1 MKKYI
6 RNIISMTLCVCLA
19 AEMPMTVYANKTEDV
34 VLAQNQSQSGEIA
47 LTQDNFPDSVFL
59 KCIKDRYDTNLNGVL
74 EKSEADLVTEMD
86 LSGMAIRDLTGIE
99 YFGELTSLDCSYNLL
114 KNVDVDGL
122 TKLED
127 LNQSYNAYLDT
138 TPLLGDDVSSNSI
151 SENGIIRKENS
162 VTVLQSAGQFQ
173 AIKLSEKNF
182 PDEHFYEYLCNYIDV
197 DGDNILSE
205 TELAETTVLDV
216 SDQDIADLTGLEFF
230 TNLVY
235 LNCSDNQLEQ
245 LDVSA
250 NPYLVS
256 LNCSDNF
263 LPALSLEGNTELE
276 ELICEGN
283 AADVTTV
290 SENCIDLSLLPGVDY
305 GKMHFDSEMLADHG
319 SFYIKD
325 RYLYIDDLTDGEF
338 LPYTYDTGFEG
349 AEVSFELCVNLPE
362 QDEPTGESVSGNGIG
377 GQENGSVS
385 DNSVSNNSVSANTAS
400 FRGKDV
406 SPQGAAGENTEQ
418 PQTDVEP
425 KATEPEQVVVG
436 TPFLNSAVNSSKG
449 KVALSFTA
457 CENATGYEVEYS
469 RVKNFS
475 KNVVTLQTSNTSLTV
490 TNMPKNKTYSF
501 RVRAYRQNEDGT
513 ITYGE
518 YSNAISVKI
527 KKGSAEIQYSAK
539 AGKLKSCKLTAQNT
553 FQFTATVKKRVA
565 SSDDFYYLC
574 QVDPYTDKKVRVIT
588 QVPKDTKIKITMPA
602 VSDDGT
608 NLIEGK
614 YALCIKS
621 GSKYKLITKSSYISN
636 PKMAATYTAPFP
648 TSASKKGI
656 QGADGQS
663 DLGVSHS
670 LINIPFTD
678 VIAKGKSGVPYEYN
692 GKTYYFKANPYVG
705 TIKRCNRDNITI
717 SAVFLMPWDDDLQS
731 LITKKGR
738 KPLAANYYAL
748 NMEQKAARETIEAAF
763 MYLAELYSRED
774 CHLDNWILGN
784 EVNVPNPWNFAGNM
798 SYNSYVAN
806 YAHAFRTLYYA
817 AVSHN
822 QNARVYISLDHNWT
836 GSGSAYGAKDFMV
849 NFNKELK
856 AQNKSIRWN
865 LAYHAYPVP
874 LTASAFWNNTLA
886 TDSADSRY
894 VTLKNLT
901 VLTKFVKKKF
911 GSKTRIILSEQGFTS
926 TAGENTQAAAIAYGY
941 YKAEFN
947 SMIDAYIIR
956 SDIDNE
962 VETAQGLKMG
972 LRNIDGTHKVAYNV
986 FKYMDTPQYETYTNW
1001 CLQTIGKASWKKAVK
1016 GFKDSKLKS
1025 MPNRA

>member
-6 RNIISMTLCVCLA
+6 RNIISMSLCFCLA
-19 AEMPMTVYANKTEDV
+19 SQMPMTVCANGAEDALFV
-34 VLAQNQSQSGEIA
+34 ETGGATGEIA
-47 LTQDNFPDSVFL
+47 LTQENFPDPVFL
-59 KCIKDRYDTNLNGVL
+59 KYIKDRYDTNLNGIL
-74 EKSEADLVTEMD
+74 EKNEADLVTEMD
-86 LSGMAIRDLTGIE
+86 LAGMAIRDLTGIE
-99 YFGELTSLDCSYNLL
+99 YFGELISLDCSYNRL

-122 TKLED
+122 TKLEN
-127 LNQSYNAYLDT
+127 LNQSYNAYLNA
-138 TPLLGDDVSSNSI
+138 TPLLGDDVSSNSV
-151 SENGIIRKENS
+151 SENGMIRKENS
-162 VTVLQSAGQFQ
+162 VTVLQSARQFQ

-205 TELAETTVLDV
+205 NELAETTVLDV

-245 LDVSA
+245 LDVSS

-256 LNCSDNF
+256 INCSDNF
-263 LPALSLEGNTELE
+263 LPALSLDGNTELE
-276 ELICEGN
+276 ELICEDN
-283 AADVTTV
+283 VSDITSV
-290 SENCIDLSLLPGVDY
+290 SENCIDLSDLPGVDY
-305 GKMHFDSEMLADHG
+305 NKVHFNSEMLADHG

-325 RYLYIDDLTDGEF
+325 QYLYIDDLTDGEF
-338 LPYTYDTGFEG
+338 LSYTYDTGFEE
-349 AEVSFELCVNLPE
+349 AEIFFELCVNLPG
-362 QDEPTGESVSGNGIG
+362 QDDLGEKSVSGNGIG
-377 GQENGSVS
+377 GQEDG
-385 DNSVSNNSVSANTAS
+385 SVSNNSVSANTAS

-406 SPQGAAGENTEQ
+406 SPQGAAGQNTEQ
-418 PQTDVEP
+418 PQTDAES
-425 KATEPEQVVVG
+425 KAAEPEQIIVG
-436 TPFLNSAVNSSKG
+436 TPFLNSAVNRSKG

-475 KNVVTLQTSNTSLTV
+475 KNVVTLQTSNTSITV

-527 KKGSAEIQYSAK
+527 KKGSVEIKYSEK
-539 AGKLKSCKLTAQNT
+539 AGKLKSCKLIAQNT

-574 QVDPYTDKKVRVIT
+574 QVDPYTDKKIRVIT
-588 QVPKDTKIKITMPA
+588 QVPKDTKVKITMPA
-602 VSDDGT
+602 VTDDGT

-621 GSKYKLITKSSYISN
+621 GSKYKLITKAGYISN

-648 TSASKKGI
+648 TAASKKGI

-670 LINIPFTD
+670 LINIPLTD
-678 VIAKGKSGVPYEYN
+678 VIAKGKNGVPYEYN
-692 GKTYYFKANPYVG
+692 GKTYYFKPNPYVG

-717 SAVFLMPWDDDLQS
+717 SAVFLMPWDDDLKS

-738 KPLAANYYAL
+738 KPMTANYYAL

-836 GSGSAYGAKDFMV
+836 GAGSAYGAKDFMI

-856 AQNKSIRWN
+856 AQNKSICWN

-874 LTASAFWNNTLA
+874 LTSSAFWNNTLA

-926 TAGENTQAAAIAYGY
+926 TAGEHTQAAAIAYGY

-962 VETAQGLKMG
+962 VESAQGLKMG
-972 LRNIDGTHKVAYNV
+972 LRNIDGSHKAAYNV
-986 FKYMDTPQYETYTNW
+986 FKYMDTPQYEAYTNG
-1001 CLQTIGKASWKKAVK
+1001 CLQTIGKTSWKKAVK